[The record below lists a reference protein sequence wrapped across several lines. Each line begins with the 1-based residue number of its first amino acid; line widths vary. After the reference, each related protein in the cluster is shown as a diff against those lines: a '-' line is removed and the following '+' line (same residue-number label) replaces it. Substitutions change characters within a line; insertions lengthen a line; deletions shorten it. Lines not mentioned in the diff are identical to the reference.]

1 MIETERP
8 MNCYICKKQLYRLD
22 DERYEP
28 EFVLSITDPLIPI
41 SGLKQ
46 LKLFVHQT
54 CWHHLDLFIN
64 LASKKQQNMY
74 SMENTDDKTT

>member
-8 MNCYICKKQLYRLD
+8 MTCYICKKQLYRLD

-28 EFVLSITDPLIPI
+28 EFVLSIADPLVPI
-41 SGLKQ
+41 DFSIKR
-46 LKLFVHQT
+46 KIFVHQT

-64 LASKKQQNMY
+64 LAPKKQQNIY
-74 SMENTDDKTT
+74 SMERIDDKTT